1 MTASRPTPVV
11 VALLLAL
18 LLFAIAITGA
28 LYRGSGFAFG
38 VFTLAFLA
46 LGVLA
51 IPRPRLY
58 VYTFLTA
65 FLLLGFWLKVVLHI
79 VWDPGFVEPVG
90 GFSYAPEEWDNGL
103 FAAASGAAGL
113 AFARAGH
120 LWMAHQ
126 DVRLSS
132 DPSWFG
138 RWRVAVWALTIVLI
152 VAVNAANLQ
161 LAFYQVGVR
170 PKMLLPLRGHVLLA
184 WLVNIG
190 FALWVAA
197 LAWWELRARR
207 SLGRSLLAP
216 IGEALLSAISTFS
229 RLTFLLHSLPYAL
242 AILERRREMLAGIK
256 RRSIYMLS
264 FAVALLFALSVIT
277 VFALRV
283 YQYYGYAAGAAGAE
297 PFASHVKRTIAKQVP
312 LLLVH
317 RWVGL
322 EGVLA
327 VGSAPERSPA
337 LLAQALRESPKLA
350 GQSLFQRV
358 AQTRYLSENPDEF
371 VFLGNAGPIAVFW
384 FSGSLALVFIGMA
397 AVGAVAVA
405 TEVGAV
411 RLTGNPFLL
420 AVAGAALANV
430 VVQTTFF
437 YLTLVF
443 LLQLWA
449 GIGFIAALQ
458 RLDLGNSPKG

>member
-1 MTASRPTPVV
+1 MTASRPALVV
-11 VALLLAL
+11 GALLLAL
-18 LLFAIAITGA
+18 LLFAAAITGA
-28 LYRGSGFAFG
+28 LYRGSGAAFG
-38 VFTLAFLA
+38 LFTLAFLGLSA
-46 LGVLA
+46 LV
-51 IPRPRLY
+51 IPQPRLY
-58 VYTFLTA
+58 VYTFLAA
-65 FLLLGFWLKVVLHI
+65 FLLLGFWLKVVLHV

-90 GFSYAPEEWDNGL
+90 GFSYAPQEWNSGL

-113 AFARAGH
+113 AFARVGH

-132 DPSWFG
+132 GPSWFG
-138 RWRVAVWALTIVLI
+138 RWRVAVWVLTIVLI

-161 LAFYQVGVR
+161 LAFYQVGVK

-197 LAWWELRARR
+197 LAWWEFRRRR

-216 IGEALLSAISTFS
+216 IGEALLSGTSAFS
-229 RLTFLLHSLPYAL
+229 RLNFLLHSVPYAL
-242 AILERRREMLAGIK
+242 AILERRDEMLAAVK
-256 RRSIYMLS
+256 RRSIYVLVL
-264 FAVALLFALSVIT
+264 AVVLLFALSVIT

-283 YQYYGYAAGAAGAE
+283 YQYYGYAAGGGGGE
-297 PFASHVKRTIAKQVP
+297 PYASHVKRTIAKQVP
-312 LLLVH
+312 LLLTH

-350 GQSLFQRV
+350 GQSLLQRV
-358 AQTRYLSENPDEF
+358 AQTRYLSENPAQF

-384 FSGSLALVFIGMA
+384 FSGSLALVFFGMA
-397 AVGAVAVA
+397 AVGAAALA
-405 TEVGAV
+405 TEVGAG

-437 YLTLVF
+437 YLTLIF
-443 LLQLWA
+443 LLQLWV

-458 RLDLGNSPKG
+458 RLDLGNSRKG

>member
-1 MTASRPTPVV
+1 MTASRPALVV
-11 VALLLAL
+11 GALLLAL
-18 LLFAIAITGA
+18 LLFAVAITGA
-28 LYRGSGFAFG
+28 LYRGSGSAFG

-46 LGVLA
+46 LGVLVL
-51 IPRPRLY
+51 PRPRLY
-58 VYTFLTA
+58 VYTFLAA
-65 FLLLGFWLKVVLHI
+65 FLLLGFWLKVVLHV

-90 GFSYAPEEWDNGL
+90 GFSYAPQEWDSGL

-126 DVRLSS
+126 DARLSS
-132 DPSWFG
+132 GPSWFG
-138 RWRVAVWALTIVLI
+138 RWRVAAWVLTIVLI
-152 VAVNAANLQ
+152 VAVNAANLHF
-161 LAFYQVGVR
+161 AFYQVGVK

-190 FALWVAA
+190 FALWIAA
-197 LAWWELRARR
+197 LVWWELRSRR

-229 RLTFLLHSLPYAL
+229 RLTFLLHSVPYAL
-242 AILERRREMLAGIK
+242 AILERRSEMLVGIK
-256 RRSIYMLS
+256 RRSIYVLLG
-264 FAVALLFALSVIT
+264 AIVLLFGLSVIT

-283 YQYYGYAAGAAGAE
+283 YQYYGYAAGVSQQ
-297 PFASHVKRTIAKQVP
+297 PFIGHVIHTIKKQVP
-312 LLLVH
+312 LLLTH

-327 VGSAPERSPA
+327 VSSAPERSPA

-358 AQTRYLSENPDEF
+358 AQTRYLSENPAQF

-384 FSGSLALVFIGMA
+384 FSGSLALVFFGMA
-397 AVGAVAVA
+397 AVGVAALA
-405 TEVGAV
+405 TEVGAG

-443 LLQLWA
+443 LLQLWV

-458 RLDLGNSPKG
+458 RLDLGNSRKG